1 MLHEAFQEVVRTH
14 PDGVAVQ
21 AVGGEELTYAQL
33 SDLVDRASVNLLGV
47 GVQPGHHVATRLHN
61 GPAYVA
67 TILAL
72 ARLGAVHLP
81 ISVQSDRDRLRWSLA
96 QVPVRFLIHEQHDDL
111 FETPVDTLAVNTLLA
126 EPAPR
131 TVEALPVESRAGV
144 FRLLET
150 TGSTGIPKLVA
161 WRQEDLLADRRQWLS
176 YLQVTA
182 EDVFLTMHPL
192 DVAHGVDVHMFP
204 ALLAG
209 ARLVFSDPAAPP
221 DRLLS
226 ALAESGTTI
235 FSALPRHY
243 QLLADSSSTALPSL
257 RLPLCGGAYLSPEVI
272 TQARRHLGIRI
283 RRIYG
288 STEFGIVL
296 GNMDDVAQE
305 SRGMYPLPGVEVALE
320 PLSAQT
326 PALGEILAR
335 SPHTSIGYEG
345 NPVETARAF
354 RGGWYRTGDV
364 GEQTESGEY
373 RVLGR
378 VADVLAT
385 TSGRPIFAPQLEGV
399 LEADAAVREAAV
411 VPSSAADDGAAPL
424 VVVTPADGAPASD
437 VATAARRLL
446 REHGVADRVRVVDEL
461 PHTPVGK
468 LDKPT
473 ILRRWG

>member
-1 MLHEAFQEVVRTH
+1 MLHEAFQEVVRTRRAA
-14 PDGVAVQ
+14 VAVQ
-21 AVGGEELTYAQL
+21 AVDGEEFTYAQL
-33 SDLVDRASVNLLGV
+33 SDLVERASTGLLGV

-61 GPAYVA
+61 GPAYIA
-67 TILAL
+67 IILAL

-81 ISVQSDRDRLRWSLA
+81 ISVQANRDRLRWSLA
-96 QVPVRFLIHEQHDDL
+96 QVPVQLLIHEQPDDL
-111 FETPVDTLAVNTLLA
+111 LNTPVDSLGVDALFA
-126 EPAPR
+126 GSAPR
-131 TVEALPVESRAGV
+131 AVESLPVGSRSGV

-150 TGSTGIPKLVA
+150 TGSTGVPKLVA

-176 YLQVTA
+176 YLKVTS

-209 ARLVFSDPAAPP
+209 ARLVLSDPAAPP

-226 ALAESGTTI
+226 TLAESGTTI

-243 QLLADSSSTALPSL
+243 QLLADTGSTALPSL

-272 TQARRHLGIRI
+272 TQARRHLGVQI

-296 GNMDDVAQE
+296 GNLDDVAQE
-305 SRGMYPLPGVEVALE
+305 SRGMHPLPAVEVTLE
-320 PLSAQT
+320 PLSAQM

-354 RGGWYRTGDV
+354 RAGWYRTGDV

-378 VADVLAT
+378 VADVLTT
-385 TSGRPIFAPQLEGV
+385 TSGRLIFAPQLEGT
-399 LEADAAVREAAV
+399 LQADAAVGEAAV
-411 VPSSAADDGAAPL
+411 LPSSRGDGSAPL
-424 VVVTPADGAPASD
+424 VVVTPADGASVRN
-437 VATAARRLL
+437 VAAAVRRLL
-446 REHGVADRVRVVDEL
+446 GEHGLADRVQVVDEL

-468 LDKPT
+468 LDKPA

>member
-1 MLHEAFQEVVRTH
+1 MLYEAFQEVARTRA
-14 PDGVAVQ
+14 GAVAVQ
-21 AVGGEELTYAQL
+21 AVDGEELTYARL
-33 SDLVDRASVNLLGV
+33 SDLVDRASARLLRV
-47 GVQPGHHVATRLHN
+47 GVQPGHFVATRLHN
-61 GPAYVA
+61 GPGYIAI
-67 TILAL
+67 ILAL

-81 ISVQSDRDRLRWSLA
+81 ISVQSDRERLRWSLA
-96 QVPVRFLIHEQHDDL
+96 QVPVRFLIREQHDDL
-111 FETPVDTLAVNTLLA
+111 LDATVDTLGVDTLFA

-131 TVEALPVESRAGV
+131 VVEALLARARSGV

-150 TGSTGIPKLVA
+150 TGSTGVPKLVA

-176 YLQVTA
+176 YLKVTP

-209 ARLVFSDPAAPP
+209 ARLVLSDPAAPP
-221 DRLLS
+221 DQLLS
-226 ALAESGTTI
+226 TLADSGATI

-243 QLLADSSSTALPSL
+243 QLLTGTGSTALPLL

-272 TQARRHLGIRI
+272 KQARQHLGIQI

-296 GNMDDVAQE
+296 GNLDDVAQE
-305 SRGMYPLPGVEVALE
+305 SRGMYPLPAVEVALE

-326 PALGEILAR
+326 PMLGEILAR

-345 NPVETARAF
+345 NPAETARAF
-354 RGGWYRTGDV
+354 RAGWYRTGDV

-378 VADVLAT
+378 VADVLST
-385 TSGRPIFAPQLEGV
+385 TSGRLIFAPQLEGV
-399 LEADAAVREAAV
+399 LQADEAVREAAV
-411 VPSSAADDGAAPL
+411 LPSSTDDGSAPL
-424 VVVTPADGAPASD
+424 VVVTPADGAEALN
-437 VATAARRLL
+437 VATTVSRLL
-446 REHGVADRVRVVDEL
+446 RDHGLADRVQVVDEL

-468 LDKPT
+468 LDKPA